1 MTFVDLLAHPDVVE
15 EQVLAPPVRGVAAG
29 FLALH
34 GGLEPA
40 TAEIAVA
47 AARRAGASSYVI
59 VQPDDLKRHVPSHE
73 TDPSCSPLLASFLGH
88 V

>member
-1 MTFVDLLAHPDVVE
+1 VAFADLLAHPDVVE
-15 EQVLAPPVRGVAAG
+15 EQVLAPPRGGVAVG

-47 AARRAGASSYVI
+47 AARRSGASWYVI
-59 VQPDDLKRHVPSHE
+59 VQPDSL
-73 TDPSCSPLLASFLGH
+73 
-88 V
+88 